1 MQINN
6 NTVKLLRTEKSWTQQ
21 HLADA
26 SGVSLRTI
34 QRVESDG
41 TASKETVMSL
51 CAVFE
56 VSQSKLI
63 DLADMFHN
71 KENKEEKTVSYHLF
85 LFTAILSL
93 SVGGV
98 IGAGLIYLI
107 IR

>member
-41 TASKETVMSL
+41 QQVKRL
-51 CAVFE
+51 
-56 VSQSKLI
+56 
-63 DLADMFHN
+63 
-71 KENKEEKTVSYHLF
+71 
-85 LFTAILSL
+85 
-93 SVGGV
+93 
-98 IGAGLIYLI
+98 
-107 IR
+107 

>member
-56 VSQSKLI
+56 ISQSKLI
-63 DLADMFHN
+63 DLADMLHN